1 LKDRLLSDQ
10 PNTNT
15 QDDFALPNK
24 NAKSEETQRII
35 RFLTNEIRKHN
46 ITQPTLRYIYRSVM
60 NRANLV
66 VPKKAKKLYRLPTT
80 SELDA
85 FLGAIQ
91 NPQEHLIFQLML
103 TTGARCSEIV
113 SIQCKNINFDDN
125 TILIRGKGNKE
136 RLLIMT
142 PRMTER
148 LKYFLVGFERSR
160 KFLFLNRRHLP
171 YSVRR
176 IEQLCQH
183 YKEVAG
189 IDANWTP
196 HGLRHYTLSHLS
208 GTSNLSLSVVQRVAG
223 HSNIQTTQI
232 YQNLGIDGSKSLV
245 LEKLQELEAKHIL
258 K

>member
-1 LKDRLLSDQ
+1 MNDQTLS
-10 PNTNT
+10 NATNVT
-15 QDDFALPNK
+15 EQDDFVLQNK
-24 NAKSEETQRII
+24 NSKSAETQRII

-85 FLGAIQ
+85 FLGVIQ

-148 LKYFLVGFERSR
+148 IKYFLTGFERSR

-176 IEQLCQH
+176 IEQLCQQ
-183 YKEVAG
+183 YKKAARIETS
-189 IDANWTP
+189 WTP
-196 HGLRHYTLSHLS
+196 HSLRHYTLSHLS
-208 GTSNLSLSVVQRVAG
+208 GTSNLSLGVIQRVAG
-223 HSNIQTTQI
+223 HSQLQTTAV
-232 YQNLGIDGSKSLV
+232 YLNMMGSDSRNLI
-245 LEKLQELEAKHIL
+245 LEKLQELENKNIL